1 MKLYYMILAL
11 LLVPWTAKAQNK
23 NANYVV
29 TRQVIGTKDTLTSIE
44 YFDGLG
50 RSSEVVKRA
59 ILGLAIKTWFP

>member
-29 TRQVIGTKDTLTSIE
+29 TRQVIGTKDTLTSIA
-44 YFDGLG
+44 YCD
-50 RSSEVVKRA
+50 
-59 ILGLAIKTWFP
+59 